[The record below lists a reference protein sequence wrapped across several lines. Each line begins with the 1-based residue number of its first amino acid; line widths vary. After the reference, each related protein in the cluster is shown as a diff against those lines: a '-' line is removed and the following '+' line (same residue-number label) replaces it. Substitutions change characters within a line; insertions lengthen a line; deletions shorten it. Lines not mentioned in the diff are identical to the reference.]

1 MCDPVSLAAAS
12 FAVSSAGA
20 VVGYEGQVDA
30 TNAANAQAAAAHR
43 NAGLAATR
51 QYEDAQRKYEYDARG
66 EQQKGFEATMAG
78 RNAVS
83 QGVAAA
89 GASGIDAG
97 SISVTDILNEQ
108 RRQTAQNLQ
117 NVRSRQSDMSQAFIS
132 EGKAIEAQAQGR
144 IDSTPFQSGPSKL
157 ALMIDVGKAGMSA
170 YKDYKKG
177 D

>member
-51 QYEDAQRKYEYDARG
+51 QYEDAQRKYEYEARST
-66 EQQKGFEATMAG
+66 QQQGNQAAMAG
-78 RNAVS
+78 RAAIA

-108 RRQTAQNLQ
+108 RRQTALNLQ
-117 NVRSRQSDMSQAFIS
+117 NVSSRQSDLNQAFIS
-132 EGKAIEAQAQGR
+132 EGRAIEQQAQGR

-157 ALMIDVGKAGMSA
+157 ALMIDVGKAGVQLG
-170 YKDYKKG
+170 KDLKEG
-177 D
+177 